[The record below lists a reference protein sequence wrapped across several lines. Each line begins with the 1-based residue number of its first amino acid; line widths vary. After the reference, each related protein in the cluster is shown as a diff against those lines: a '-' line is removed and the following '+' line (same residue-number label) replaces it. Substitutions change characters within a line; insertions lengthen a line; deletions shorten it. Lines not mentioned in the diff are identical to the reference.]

1 MVLNKISIAVVVV
14 ATEIGILGMKGEGTK
29 KKKNSFLCWCNY
41 KLVQS
46 FGNSYQS

>member
-29 KKKNSFLCWCNY
+29 KKKIL
-41 KLVQS
+41 
-46 FGNSYQS
+46 SYAGAIIN